1 MADESQKVGDLMK
14 QIQGMLALNPEIGPR
29 MEEFWKTQDGI
40 LEETEAFSKAWFE
53 RRRDAA
59 RTALEAVRKAN
70 GNGSDPS
77 AAMQAMLEWQQ
88 QSFRRM
94 AEDMQQWVELC
105 SHCAARMTQAEI
117 EAGKDGADQA
127 AKRAKSTANTT
138 KATPV

>member
-1 MADESQKVGDLMK
+1 MADESQKVGDLME
-14 QIQGMLALNPEIGPR
+14 QMQGMLALNPAIGPR
-29 MEEFWKTQDGI
+29 MEEFWKTQDRI
-40 LEETEAFSKAWFE
+40 LEEAEAFSKAWFE
-53 RRRDAA
+53 RRHDAA

-77 AAMQAMLEWQQ
+77 AAMQAMVEWQQ

-94 AEDMQQWVELC
+94 AEDMQEWIELC

-117 EAGKDGADQA
+117 EAGKDGADDT
-127 AKRAKSTANTT
+127 AKRAKSAAGTT

>member
-1 MADESQKVGDLMK
+1 MADESKKVGDLME
-14 QIQGMLALNPEIGPR
+14 QFQGMLALNPAIGPQ
-29 MEEFWKTQDGI
+29 MEEFWKAQDRI
-40 LEETEAFSKAWFE
+40 LEEAEAFSKAWFE
-53 RRRDAA
+53 RRHDAA

-77 AAMQAMLEWQQ
+77 AAMQAMVDWQQ

-94 AEDMQQWVELC
+94 ASDMQEWVELC

-117 EAGKDGADQA
+117 EAGKDGADES
-127 AKRAKSTANTT
+127 AKRAKSAAKTT